1 MGIDFKTD
9 ATISTEQ
16 FIEVLTRSMLA
27 ERRPIWD
34 RQCLDSMLHNASL
47 LVTAWDGDR
56 LVGVA
61 GSLTDFHYA
70 CFISDLAV
78 DVAYQRAG
86 IDRDL
91 TRHTQRL
98 LGPRCKIRLISA
110 PAAADYYAK
119 HGFVRNDRCW
129 ELVPDLSGSSDAPAP

>member
-1 MGIDFKTD
+1 MNIEFKTD

-16 FIEVLTRSMLA
+16 FIEVLTRSTLA

-34 RQCLDSMLHNASL
+34 RPCLDGMLQNASL

-56 LVGVA
+56 LVGLA
-61 GSLTDFHYA
+61 RSLTDFHYA

-86 IDRDL
+86 IGRGL
-91 TRHTQRL
+91 IRHTQQR

-110 PAAADYYAK
+110 PAAADYYARL
-119 HGFVRNDRCW
+119 GFVRNDRCW
-129 ELVPDLSGSSDAPAP
+129 ELVPDASRDGTAP